1 MKLGMFHSLK
11 DSNYRWFWVGMLVSF
26 SGAQVQQI
34 ALSWLVY
41 DMTGSPLALGV
52 VGAAW
57 GLPILLLSPFGGV
70 MADRVPRR
78 RLMIMTECLAGAVS
92 VVLAILVYTGVITMW
107 HLILGSLVRGIA
119 FSFNAP
125 GRQAFVSDL
134 FKDSELMNAIA
145 INGAGVNLMRV
156 LGPAVGGYL
165 IVIIGVAGVFYVSVG
180 CSLVAIF
187 SLFWVHTTRTTT
199 GTTKESWGLFKEGL
213 MYIRKSPTLM
223 ALLSLAFIP
232 ILFGLPYI
240 LFLPVFAAD
249 ILNVGAPGL
258 GWLAAMS
265 GLGAMAGSLIIASL
279 PQSIRKG
286 KIMVFLALSFGITLL
301 LFAQS
306 QAYILSL
313 VLLVMVGCASMSY
326 ISLNNTML
334 QTTTSYELRGRVMGV
349 YVMTWS
355 LMPLGALPISAIA
368 ELTGTPLAISLGGII
383 IVVFTV
389 LAYLLWP
396 KLRRL

>member
-1 MKLGMFHSLK
+1 
-11 DSNYRWFWVGMLVSF
+11 
-26 SGAQVQQI
+26 
-34 ALSWLVY
+34 
-41 DMTGSPLALGV
+41 
-52 VGAAW
+52 
-57 GLPILLLSPFGGV
+57 
-70 MADRVPRR
+70 
-78 RLMIMTECLAGAVS
+78 
-92 VVLAILVYTGVITMW
+92 
-107 HLILGSLVRGIA
+107 
-119 FSFNAP
+119 
-125 GRQAFVSDL
+125 
-134 FKDSELMNAIA
+134 
-145 INGAGVNLMRV
+145 
-156 LGPAVGGYL
+156 
-165 IVIIGVAGVFYVSVG
+165 
-180 CSLVAIF
+180 
-187 SLFWVHTTRTTT
+187 
-199 GTTKESWGLFKEGL
+199 

-349 YVMTWS
+349 YVMTWA

-383 IVVFTV
+383 IIVFTV